1 MIQHLFQQGP
11 VIAGILKTA
20 AAAVGSRP
28 TQQPPLPTAAITRT
42 VAPRPRALIDDY
54 LRHIGAD
61 PAHYR
66 GVVPA
71 HLWPQ
76 WGFPLAAATLTGI
89 PYALT
94 RVLNGGC
101 RLDIHAPLPDDE
113 PLDVRATL
121 EAIDD
126 DGTRALLTQ
135 RIVTGTR
142 SAPDAV
148 VATLTAY
155 VPLAKKSGGKEGKE
169 KPTVPEGAREIARHT
184 LGGGA
189 GWTFALLTG
198 DFNPVHWVRPWA
210 RAAGFPGTI
219 LHGFSTLAHALAAL
233 DTARLAGDPTR
244 LTRVDARFVRPLVL
258 PAQIGVYVSGDRL
271 TVGTHPGGPAYM
283 TADVQLREDMD
294 V

>member
-1 MIQHLFQQGP
+1 MIQHILQQGP
-11 VIAGILKTA
+11 VIAGILRTGVA
-20 AAAVGSRP
+20 AMGARPKAAP
-28 TQQPPLPTAAITRT
+28 ALPTLAVTRT

-76 WGFPLAAATLTGI
+76 WGFPLAAETLTGI
-89 PYALT
+89 PYVLT

-113 PLDVRATL
+113 PLEVRATL

-135 RIVTGTR
+135 KIVTGTR
-142 SAPDAV
+142 STPDAV

-155 VPLAKKSGGKEGKE
+155 VPLAKKGGVKAE
-169 KPTVPEGAREIARHT
+169 KPVVPEGARDIARHT

-233 DTARLAGDPTR
+233 DTAR
-244 LTRVDARFVRPLVL
+244 VDARFVRPLVL
-258 PAQIGVYVSGDRL
+258 PAEIGVYVNGDSL
-271 TVGTHPGGPAYM
+271 TVGTHPGGPAFM
-283 TADVQLREDMD
+283 TATFATREPPH